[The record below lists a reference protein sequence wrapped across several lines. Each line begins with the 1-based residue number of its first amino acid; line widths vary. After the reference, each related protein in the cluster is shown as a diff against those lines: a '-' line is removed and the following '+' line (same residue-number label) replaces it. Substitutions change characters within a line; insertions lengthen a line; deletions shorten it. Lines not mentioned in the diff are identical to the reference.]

1 MQTEPLFTG
10 ITIILRILPHQ
21 PTPIYF
27 LQGFGYPNA
36 RPAHRK
42 KGYTPSQATSIILRS
57 SAWKGAYPLIILFY
71 FNYIFTHF

>member
-42 KGYTPSQATSIILRS
+42 KDILPPKRQALFFARLPGKEHIL
-57 SAWKGAYPLIILFY
+57 
-71 FNYIFTHF
+71 